1 MKKLGAIII
10 VERKLTEERIQ
21 PGEQAREQPPHIA
34 HLGNMVL
41 GAVVAEKPALGKHDI
56 VKLVHALGD
65 DVIGKER
72 QSGEPGS
79 LFVDAQLN
87 GQSVRIMV
95 DTGATHNFVS
105 EAKFKSLGL
114 VFGPSSSVLKTV
126 NAKPTNVK
134 GVTRNVQLNLGAWQG
149 NVSFFVAS
157 LDVFD
162 LVLGLDYWDAVKA
175 FICPFLNQIYIYDPR
190 GPCVVQAVRVP
201 QVVSLLSAIQT
212 VKGFKEKGAPVLA
225 VGTGT
230 KEVKRDKALT
240 PSEQRVLKGKDLIV
254 WTKPPAKGPY
264 MAQPK
269 LGDSRKQR
277 GKLLGSRYVSPL
289 QAPCRDK
296 GDKERRQS
304 RRPTLF
310 TSSSVV
316 DKKVETIIK
325 HRVIQGVGWGN
336 SSAQFLVRWK
346 GQPTEGTT
354 WEKYEALWPFKDQV
368 HDYLNRC
375 GAEVVAISSGGECSD
390 PHIFRPNSP
399 PKGLPNE
406 PNWAGKDQKVFAHG
420 GNNPTGCPGP
430 HRGYFPPAKASA
442 APLGRVTSCLEESEN
457 KCLPARKGPQQLD
470 KSIGTWTANIFQ
482 ESSIEQCIPDWPAPH
497 PT

>member
-1 MKKLGAIII
+1 
-10 VERKLTEERIQ
+10 
-21 PGEQAREQPPHIA
+21 
-34 HLGNMVL
+34 MVL
-41 GAVVAEKPALGKHDI
+41 GAVVAEKPALKQVTHGKHDI

-72 QSGEPGS
+72 QSGELGS

-87 GQSVRIMV
+87 GQSVRFMV
-95 DTGATHNFVS
+95 DTDATHNFVS
-105 EAKFKSLGL
+105 EAKAKSLRL

-134 GVTRNVQLNLGAWQG
+134 GIARNVQLNLGAWQG
-149 NVSFFVAS
+149 NVSFFFAS

-162 LVLGLDYWDAVKA
+162 LVLWLDYWDAVKA

-190 GPCVVQAVRVP
+190 GPCVVPAVRVT
-201 QVVSLLSAIQT
+201 QVVSLLSAIQI
-212 VKGFKEKGAPVLA
+212 VKGFKEEGAPVLA

-240 PSEQRVLKGKDLIV
+240 PSEQRVLKGKDFIL
-254 WTKPPAKGPY
+254 WAKPHAMGQY
-264 MAQPK
+264 MAPQK
-269 LGDSRKQR
+269 LEDSRKQR
-277 GKLLGSRYVSPL
+277 GKLLGSRHVSPL
-289 QAPCRDK
+289 KAPCRDK
-296 GDKERRQS
+296 GDMERRQS
-304 RRPTLF
+304 RRPTIF
-310 TSSSVV
+310 TNSSVV

-336 SSAQFLVRWK
+336 SSTQFLVRWK
-346 GQPTEGTT
+346 GQPIERAT

-390 PHIFRPNSP
+390 PHIFRPNLL
-399 PKGLPNE
+399 PKELPNE
-406 PNWAGKDQKVFAHG
+406 PNLGAKDQKVFAHG

-430 HRGYFPPAKASA
+430 PRGYFSSAKSHAAQLGRTTVCQDNHGSNMLPAKACA
-442 APLGRVTSCLEESEN
+442 AQLGRATSCLDEHGSN
-457 KCLPARKGPQQLD
+457 CLPARTGPQQLD
-470 KSIGTWTANIFQ
+470 KSIGTWAANTF
-482 ESSIEQCIPDWPAPH
+482 
-497 PT
+497 